1 MPSIGERLAHA
12 WNAFRNNRDPSE
24 INAGSVNLGY
34 SSSSRPDRPRFT
46 RGHDRSIVTAVYNKI
61 AVDCASVNIKHVRL
75 DENGRYSETMNSF
88 LNDCL
93 TLSANTDQT
102 GRAFIQDVVMSMLDE
117 GCVAIVPVD
126 TDINPRITGGYDI
139 LSMRT
144 GKITQWYPDSVKVLL
159 YNEQKGMKEEI
170 IVPKKTTAIIEN
182 PFYAVM
188 NEPNSTLQRLIRKLT
203 LLDMTDEQNSSGKLD
218 LIIQLPY
225 TVRTE
230 QRMIEAE
237 KRRKKLEEQ
246 LVSSKYGIA
255 YADATEK
262 VTQLNRSIENNFKEQ
277 VDSFTTMLYSQL
289 GIPMEVFNG
298 TADEKTRLNY
308 FNGTI
313 EPILTA
319 ICEEMVR
326 KFLTKTARTKRQSIM
341 FFQDHFKLVPVNNIA
356 DIADKFTRNEIL
368 TANEIRSILGIKP
381 SEDPKADE
389 LRNSN
394 MPIQD
399 QEPAAEEE
407 EPVDPEELKE
417 ARQMLLDAGLNEDD
431 LKDLSDSEIVDL
443 AEEHEQNQNGGES
456 EETEESEEPEQPQES
471 GETEEEEESEPKPA
485 PKPKKKAKPQ
495 PRQTQQEPAEPE
507 PETEEP
513 EESIDPDDVKKAR
526 QALIEVGLSEEDLEA
541 LSDEEILALLAELQQ
556 QQGNGPK
563 TRPSKGSTA

>member
-1 MPSIGERLAHA
+1 MPSFGERLAHA

-24 INAGSVNLGY
+24 LNTNPVSLGY
-34 SSSSRPDRPRFT
+34 SSSTRPDRPRFT
-46 RGHDRSIVTAVYNKI
+46 RGRDRSIVTAVYNKI

-75 DENGRYSETMNSF
+75 DENDRYKETMNSY
-88 LNDCL
+88 LNNCL

-102 GRAFIQDVVMSMLDE
+102 GRAFIQDIVMSMLDE
-117 GCVAIVPVD
+117 GCVAVVPVD
-126 TDINPRITGGYDI
+126 TDINPRITGGFDI

-159 YNEQKGMKEEI
+159 YNERKGMKEEVV
-170 IVPKKTTAIIEN
+170 VPKKSTAIIEN
-182 PFYAVM
+182 PFYSVM

-246 LVSSKYGIA
+246 LISSKYGIA

-262 VTQLNRSIENNFKEQ
+262 VTQLNRSVENNFKEQ
-277 VDSFTTMLYSQL
+277 VDSFTSMLYSQL

-326 KFLTKTARTKRQSIM
+326 KFLTKTARTQRQSIM

-381 SEDPKADE
+381 SDDPKADE

-399 QEPAAEEE
+399 REGEGAVEDE

-417 ARQMLLDAGLNEDD
+417 ARQMLLDAGLDESD
-431 LKDLSDSEIVDL
+431 LKDLSDNEIVDL
-443 AEEHEQNQNGGES
+443 AEEHSQNQNGGENS
-456 EETEESEEPEQPQES
+456 EDEESESEEETPPTES
-471 GETEEEEESEPKPA
+471 GN
-485 PKPKKKAKPQ
+485 
-495 PRQTQQEPAEPE
+495 
-507 PETEEP
+507 TEEP
-513 EESIDPDDVKKAR
+513 EEPPPKQKPQPRRKQPAQQEETEETESPEEVKINPDDIKKAR
-526 QALIEVGLSEEDLEA
+526 KILVEAGLSEDDLDA
-541 LSDEEILALLAELQQ
+541 LSDEEIIALLAELQNQ
-556 QQGNGPK
+556 MGNGSK
-563 TRPSKGSTA
+563 SKGSTA